1 VAEFETRRD
10 PGVTHADHRGHL
22 PGETHRD
29 GAAPP
34 PQAGP
39 APALLRLPG
48 PLAERFAV
56 VGELPVQGAESDLL
70 LVRDA
75 QGVDYVVKIYRRGYG
90 ADREVWRKL
99 PELASPHVVRI
110 FETGRADDRDFEVI
124 EYAPAGNLRA
134 LIPATGLEPELTAE
148 MAAQLAAGL
157 DLLHRAGIVHRDL
170 KPENVLVASQDPL
183 RLVITDFGLSKVIEQ
198 SMVFASSS
206 RTLAYAAP
214 ESLSGQVSP
223 ARDWWSLGM
232 IVRELATGRQP
243 FVGMSETAVVDH
255 LATRPIGNDDIAD
268 PRLRLLC
275 QGLLTR
281 DPRHRWAAA
290 EVNAWRGGASPPV
303 AMEPAASPAG
313 SARPAAGGP
322 GLPFAGRRYTDR
334 AELAAALVD
343 NWDEAARF
351 LFGRGESGEAWRTLR
366 DWLARLDDADAG
378 AGGGADGIGGA
389 HGGAEGAYGAHGDAG
404 RIELIDSHLT
414 GLRPPDVKL
423 LYLVRWL
430 DPSLPPHY
438 LGRRVTVDDLPGL
451 AALANEA
458 PHPDHRTA
466 CLIGRGL
473 WEHDLLPVLARF
485 AGGDDLAA
493 AGSRWRGQVAAW
505 NELAGWLRGRLPQPA
520 ASRLPDAGA
529 PGRDEPPVV
538 LLTLLALAARPAETG
553 AMLARAA
560 ERARASVREP
570 VPWFGWLADGAR
582 DDPLRLLAVIRTAP
596 DAALEAETLVRDRDV
611 ARQQAADRE
620 RHWADR
626 ERARRAGWPGAV
638 ARAVFW
644 MLPVLA
650 LWLAGSWLVGSA
662 GGYALDLSVGFL
674 ALLSLIAWSVQVAGE
689 IVLAVRQGRDYLAIG
704 PWVGL
709 AKTFGAASR
718 GLSGASRTMSGT
730 MRRARGRSGGL
741 GCVPAALGL
750 LGFGMLILMLI
761 ALRQLAQ
768 ALWLLLLVVV
778 PVAHLIA
785 AGVRQHKWR
794 QTHERT
800 KHDVLGQGPTGGKD
814 GVSA

>member
-1 VAEFETRRD
+1 MAEFETRRD

-29 GAAPP
+29 AAAPP
-34 PQAGP
+34 PLAGP

-134 LIPATGLEPELTAE
+134 LIPATGLEPGRAAE
-148 MAAQLAAGL
+148 MAAQLAAGV

-243 FVGMSETAVVDH
+243 FAGMSETAVVDH

-281 DPRHRWAAA
+281 DPRRRWAAA

-303 AMEPAASPAG
+303 AVEPAAPPAG
-313 SARPAAGGP
+313 GATRPVPAGGDGP

-334 AELAAALVD
+334 TELAAALVD

-351 LFGRGESGEAWRTLR
+351 FFGRGESGEAWRTLR
-366 DWLARLDDADAG
+366 DWLARVDEADAG
-378 AGGGADGIGGA
+378 GGGSVADGG
-389 HGGAEGAYGAHGDAG
+389 AG

-414 GLRPPDVKL
+414 GPRPPDVKL

-438 LGRRVTVDDLPGL
+438 LGRRVTADDLPGL

-473 WEHDLLPVLARF
+473 WDHDLLPVLAGF

-493 AGSRWRGQVAAW
+493 ADSRWRGQVAAW
-505 NELAGWLRGRLPQPA
+505 NELAGWLRDRLPQPA

-538 LLTLLALAARPAETG
+538 LLTLLALAAKPVETG
-553 AMLARAA
+553 EMLARAA
-560 ERARASVREP
+560 VRARDSVREP
-570 VPWFGWLADGAR
+570 VPWFAWLADGAG

-596 DAALEAETLVRDRDV
+596 DAALEAETYVRNRDA
-611 ARQQAADRE
+611 ARQQAAERE

-626 ERARRAGWPGAV
+626 ERVRRAGRPAAV
-638 ARAVFW
+638 ARAVAW

-650 LWLAGSWLVGSA
+650 VWVVGGALVGA
-662 GGYALDLSVGFL
+662 GLSLERGGGAGDTLGLGVGGFVLLSV
-674 ALLSLIAWSVQVAGE
+674 AAWSVQLGAE
-689 IVLAVRQGRDYLAIG
+689 IVLAVRQGRDYLALG
-704 PWVGL
+704 PWSAMV
-709 AKTFGAASR
+709 KTFGLAGR
-718 GLSGASRTMSGT
+718 GLSGASRAMSGA
-730 MRRARGRSGGL
+730 RRRRGESRGRGCLLAAVGL
-741 GCVPAALGL
+741 FVLFMATVFLPAL
-750 LGFGMLILMLI
+750 LSIS
-761 ALRQLAQ
+761 R
-768 ALWLLLLVVV
+768 ALWLLIVVVV
-778 PVAHLIA
+778 PVAHTIA
-785 AGVRQHKWR
+785 AGVRQHRWR

-800 KHDVLGQGPTGGKD
+800 KHDVLGQSPPAGRT
-814 GVSA
+814 A

>member
-1 VAEFETRRD
+1 MAEFETRRD
-10 PGVTHADHRGHL
+10 PGVTHADHRAHL

-29 GAAPP
+29 AAAPP
-34 PQAGP
+34 APPAGP

-75 QGVDYVVKIYRRGYG
+75 QGTDYVVKIYRRGYG

-99 PELASPHVVRI
+99 PDLASPHVVRI
-110 FETGRADDRDFEVI
+110 LETGRADDRDFEVI

-134 LIPATGLEPELTAE
+134 LIPATGLAPPQVTE
-148 MAAQLAAGL
+148 MAAQLATGL
-157 DLLHRAGIVHRDL
+157 DRLHSAGIVHRDL
-170 KPENVLVASQDPL
+170 KPENVLVASLDAV

-243 FVGMSETAVVDH
+243 FTGMSETAVVDH

-281 DPRHRWAAA
+281 DPRRRWAGA
-290 EVNAWRGGASPPV
+290 EVSAWRGGANPPV
-303 AMEPAASPAG
+303 AAEPAEPGAA
-313 SARPAAGGP
+313 SARPAPAGGGA
-322 GLPFAGRRYTDR
+322 GLPFAGRRYTGR

-343 NWDEAARF
+343 NWDEAARYF
-351 LFGRGESGEAWRTLR
+351 FGRGVAGEAWRALR
-366 DWLARLDDADAG
+366 DWLARLDDDDAD
-378 AGGGADGIGGA
+378 
-389 HGGAEGAYGAHGDAG
+389 G
-404 RIELIDSHLT
+404 RIELIDSHLA
-414 GLRPPDVKL
+414 GPRPPDVKL

-466 CLIGRGL
+466 CLIGRAL
-473 WEHDLLPVLARF
+473 WDHDLLPVLARF
-485 AGGDDLAA
+485 ADGSELAP

-505 NELAGWLRGRLPQPA
+505 NELAGWLRARLPQPA

-538 LLTLLALAARPAETG
+538 LLTLLALAAKPAETG
-553 AMLARAA
+553 AMLAPAA
-560 ERARASVREP
+560 VRARESVREP
-570 VPWFGWLADGAR
+570 VPWFGWLSDGAQ

-596 DAALEAETLVRDRDV
+596 DAALEAETYVRDQHA

-626 ERARRAGWPGAV
+626 ERARRAGRPAAV
-638 ARAVFW
+638 ARAAAW

-650 LWLAGSWLVGSA
+650 VWLVGGLLVGAGLSLERGSA
-662 GGYALDLSVGFL
+662 AGNAAGLGVGGFVLLSV
-674 ALLSLIAWSVQVAGE
+674 AAWAVQLAGE
-689 IVLAVRQGRDYLAIG
+689 IVLAVRQGRDYLALG
-704 PWVGL
+704 PWSAL
-709 AKTFGAASR
+709 AKTFGFAGR
-718 GLSGASRTMSGT
+718 GLSGASRAMSGAA
-730 MRRARGRSGGL
+730 RRREGTRGRAGCLLAAVGL
-741 GCVPAALGL
+741 FVLFLATVLLPAL
-750 LGFGMLILMLI
+750 LSIS
-761 ALRQLAQ
+761 R
-768 ALWLLLLVVV
+768 ALWLLLVVVV
-778 PVAHLIA
+778 PVAHTIA
-785 AGVRQHKWR
+785 AGVRQHRWR

-800 KHDVLGQGPTGGKD
+800 KHDVLGQGLPPAGGTG
-814 GVSA
+814 

>member
-1 VAEFETRRD
+1 VGEFETRRD
-10 PGVTHADHRGHL
+10 PGVTHADHRAHL
-22 PGETHRD
+22 PGETRRD
-29 GAAPP
+29 APGSAP
-34 PQAGP
+34 GP
-39 APALLRLPG
+39 APGLLRLPG

-75 QGVDYVVKIYRRGYG
+75 QGTDYVVKIYRRGYG

-134 LIPATGLEPELTAE
+134 LIPATGLEPPQVAE
-148 MAAQLAAGL
+148 MAVQLAAGL
-157 DLLHRAGIVHRDL
+157 DRLHRAGIVHRDL
-170 KPENVLVASQDPL
+170 KPENVLVASLDPVH
-183 RLVITDFGLSKVIEQ
+183 LVITDFGLSKVIEQ

-243 FVGMSETAVVDH
+243 FTGMSETAVVDH

-281 DPRHRWAAA
+281 DPRRRWAGS
-290 EVNAWRGGASPPV
+290 EVGAWRDGASPPV
-303 AMEPAASPAG
+303 AADPAQPTGSTEPSAG
-313 SARPAAGGP
+313 SARPAAGRGGPGP

-343 NWDEAARF
+343 NWDEAARYF
-351 LFGRGESGEAWRTLR
+351 FGRGVAGEAWRTLR
-366 DWLARLDDADAG
+366 DWLARLDDADTG
-378 AGGGADGIGGA
+378 LS
-389 HGGAEGAYGAHGDAG
+389 HNESHNESH
-404 RIELIDSHLT
+404 IELIDAHLA
-414 GLRPPDVKL
+414 GPWPPDVKL
-423 LYLVRWL
+423 LHLVRWL

-438 LGRRVTVDDLPGL
+438 LGRRVTINDLPGL

-466 CLIGRGL
+466 CLIGRAL
-473 WEHDLLPVLARF
+473 WDHDLLPVLARF

-493 AGSRWRGQVAAW
+493 AGSRWRGQVTAW
-505 NELAGWLRGRLPQPA
+505 NELAGWLRGQLPQPV

-538 LLTLLALAARPAETG
+538 LLTLLALAAKPAETG
-553 AMLARAA
+553 AMLSRAA
-560 ERARASVREP
+560 VRARESVREP
-570 VPWFGWLADGAR
+570 VPWFGWLADGAQG
-582 DDPLRLLAVIRTAP
+582 DPLRLLAVIRTAP
-596 DAALEAETLVRDRDV
+596 DAALEAETYVRDRHT

-626 ERARRAGWPGAV
+626 ERARRAGRAAAV
-638 ARAVFW
+638 ARAVAW

-650 LWLAGSWLVGSA
+650 VWLVGGLLVGSLH
-662 GGYALDLSVGFL
+662 GYALEISAGRM
-674 ALLSLIAWSVQVAGE
+674 ALLSLIAWSVQVTGE
-689 IVLAVRQGRDYLAIG
+689 IVLALRQGRDYLAIG

-709 AKTFGAASR
+709 AKSFGVASR
-718 GLSGASRTMSGT
+718 GLSGASQTVSGT
-730 MRRARGRSGGL
+730 VRRARGRSSGL
-741 GCVPAALGL
+741 GCVPATLGL
-750 LGFGMLILMLI
+750 LGVGVLILI
-761 ALRQLAQ
+761 RSVGQQFAQ
-768 ALWLLLLVVV
+768 PLWLLLIVVV
-778 PVAHLIA
+778 PVAHMIA
-785 AGVRQHKWR
+785 AGVRQHRWR
-794 QTHERT
+794 LTHEQAKQEALER
-800 KHDVLGQGPTGGKD
+800 
-814 GVSA
+814 SAGDR